1 MAAPH
6 TSRGIELYTQ
16 VSRIH
21 AFRLPDGLRH
31 YPWRA
36 VALAMAGLALA
47 MLLGSAA
54 INAAFAWRV
63 RQIDPAYTALSG
75 TCYFAGDARHYTR
88 IALNGYSDYDLAL
101 LPPHYA
107 QLNDRGWWPLFPAL
121 ASGVIALGGG
131 ACSGQIVN
139 GLSFVLLVP
148 VFQALTRERRAL
160 ALLALAVL
168 PFGAWLYVGGADT
181 LLLLLSG
188 LLALAARAGATR
200 PRAASLAALALGAL
214 VGLTEPHGLLLIPA
228 FGAWSLGLAASRV
241 WMRSADEP
249 RSLWRLV
256 LEDAS
261 PAWAPFFAALG
272 IALGAGAWLY
282 QASGHYPLWPLMI
295 MRTRAPAEFV
305 AWSPGAFARTFQDA
319 IALAWRDQLSMPALQ
334 RGVELAALVFGL
346 ALAFGRQAPLWP
358 QSERIRL
365 PLHWRVGI
373 LTPLMIMFAI
383 GQSHALERAL
393 ASSVFV
399 ALAWHRLVF
408 GEPGQIVRWKLA
420 SFPGLI
426 RWLWLLAGPALWL
439 LSFLLLGWE
448 PLV

>member
-1 MAAPH
+1 M
-6 TSRGIELYTQ
+6 
-16 VSRIH
+16 H
-21 AFRLPDGLRH
+21 ALKLPGALRR

-47 MLLGSAA
+47 LALGGAA

-107 QLNDRGWWPLFPAL
+107 QVNDRGWWPLFPAL
-121 ASGVIALGGG
+121 ASGAIALGGG
-131 ACSGQIVN
+131 ACGGQIVN
-139 GLSFVLLVP
+139 ALAFVLLAP
-148 VFQALTRERRAL
+148 VFQALTRERRARP
-160 ALLALAVL
+160 LLALAL
-168 PFGAWLYVGGADT
+168 APFGAWLYVGGADS
-181 LLLLLSG
+181 LLLLLGG

-214 VGLTEPHGLLLIPA
+214 AGLAEPHGLLLIPA
-228 FGAWSLGLAASRV
+228 FGAWWLGLAASRV
-241 WMRSADEP
+241 WMRPADDP
-249 RSLWRLV
+249 RSLRRV
-256 LEDAS
+256 LFEDAS
-261 PAWAPFFAALG
+261 PAWAPLFAALG

-295 MRTRAPAEFV
+295 VRTRWPGEFA
-305 AWSPGAFARTFQDA
+305 AWSPGALARTFQDA
-319 IALAWRDQLSMPALQ
+319 VALAWRDQLSMQSLQ

-346 ALAFGRQAPLWP
+346 ALAFGRLPPLWA
-358 QSERIRL
+358 QGERIRL

-373 LTPLMIMFAI
+373 LTPLVIMFAI
-383 GQSHALERAL
+383 GQSHALERAMV
-393 ASSVFV
+393 SNVFV
-399 ALAWHRLVF
+399 VLAWHRLVF
-408 GEPGQIVRWKLA
+408 GEPGQIVQWKLA